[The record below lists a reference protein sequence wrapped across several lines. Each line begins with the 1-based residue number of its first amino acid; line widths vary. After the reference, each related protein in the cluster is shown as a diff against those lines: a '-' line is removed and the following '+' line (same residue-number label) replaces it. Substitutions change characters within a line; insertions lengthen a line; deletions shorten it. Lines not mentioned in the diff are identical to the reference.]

1 LAPRINE
8 VYKSATHFETCIDTK
23 KVEKMPEYETM
34 LYSKEGSFLSPAK
47 NVAVIKMNRL
57 DSLNSINDQFLNDLV
72 AALQE
77 AENDPE
83 IRSVVIASAHEKVY
97 CTGADLK
104 TAQGFLGKPDEVK
117 PLLEEGQ
124 KAVDTIAKLSK
135 PVIAA
140 INGLCL
146 GGGTEIAL
154 ACDIRICETEAKI
167 GTPEVSLGLIPAWGG
182 CVRLPRVVGL
192 GKAME
197 IILTGGQVTAQEAL
211 DMGLVSKVV
220 SKDELLS
227 QAMWY
232 GAKLGGNAPVALK
245 LAKQATHMAFEEDYK
260 DNFEFQTKAGM
271 ECFKT
276 KDLGEGISSVFEKRR
291 GKFTG
296 E

>member
-1 LAPRINE
+1 MA
-8 VYKSATHFETCIDTK
+8 
-23 KVEKMPEYETM
+23 EYETI

-57 DSLNSINDQFLNDLV
+57 DALNSINDKLLEELV
-72 AALQE
+72 AALDE
-77 AENDPE
+77 AEKDPE
-83 IRSVVIASAHEKVY
+83 VRSVVIASSHEKVY

-104 TAQGFLGKPDEVK
+104 MAQGYLGKPDEVK

-124 KAVDTIAKLSK
+124 AAIDKIARLSK
-135 PVIAA
+135 PVIGA

-182 CVRLPRVVGL
+182 CVRLPRIIGL

-197 IILTGGQVTAQEAL
+197 LILTGGQVTADEAL
-211 DMGLVSKVV
+211 AMGLVSKVV

-232 GAKLGGNAPVALK
+232 GAKLGGNAPLALK

-260 DNFEFQTKAGM
+260 DNHEFQTKAGVQ
-271 ECFKT
+271 CFET
-276 KDLGEGISSVFEKRR
+276 KDLAEGITSVFEKRR

>member
-1 LAPRINE
+1 
-8 VYKSATHFETCIDTK
+8 
-23 KVEKMPEYETM
+23 MPEYETM

-245 LAKQATHMAFEEDYK
+245 LAKQATHMAFEEDYN

-271 ECFKT
+271 ECFST
-276 KDLGEGISSVFEKRR
+276 KDLGEGIASVFEKRR